1 MDYLYTI
8 IISTKV
14 DVNPL
19 LHIDELENELTT
31 ELVYFTFRL
40 YHQEEQLL
48 SERQFTEL
56 EIDDIFF
63 ESTSIAFGVK
73 IK

>member
-1 MDYLYTI
+1 M
-8 IISTKV
+8 
-14 DVNPL
+14 NPL
-19 LHIDELENELTT
+19 AHIDELENDLLT
-31 ELVYFTFRL
+31 EIVYFTFRLCRL
-40 YHQEEQLL
+40 YHQEEQLP